1 MSEGTAVRAFSS
13 AMDTGS
19 VTDTHSQHDHGA
31 GFDNPRGTILA
42 VDDEPD
48 ILIALEDLFED
59 SYRVLTTSNPS
70 EALEILHA
78 EPDIAV
84 VLSDQRMPG
93 LTGDALLAEARA
105 FHDAQAILLT
115 GYADITA
122 VIAALNRGGIVG
134 YVTKPWD
141 ASLLLSTVRQA
152 FERHRLGRDLAT
164 ERALL
169 RGLLDHA
176 QDAISFKDADGRFVR
191 LNARKATLLGR
202 DVFSCLGQ
210 REGDLLGAKGGA
222 VTEAD
227 AAAIRGGKVAES
239 LISEGPVGAELWSH
253 VTRVPIRDAGGA
265 VSHLAAIERDVT
277 EQRTLEARL
286 RQSDKMQALGTLAG
300 GIAHDFNNLL
310 TAILGSL
317 ELAAPKVADQPR
329 VQRLIENARG
339 AAERGASLT
348 KRLLSFS
355 RAHDLQARATDV
367 NALIAGMSDLFGRSL
382 GGLVTVRTELTEGLL
397 AVQVDPDQLELA
409 VLNLC
414 INARDAM
421 LEGGTITIAT
431 RRLDIAGD
439 PEIADGSYLGVS
451 VTDEGTGIP
460 DEILRRVCE
469 PFFTTKAVGQG
480 TGLGLA
486 MVFGLAQQSKGRLA
500 IESEVGRGTRVE
512 LALPFATE
520 LPEQAAR
527 AQGET
532 PVASRSARIL
542 VVDDDPQVRHVTAS
556 FLTGFGHQAT
566 EAGDGE
572 AALQSFAP
580 GRFDL
585 IVADLAMPG
594 MSGIELAAE
603 IRDRDPSL
611 PVLILTG
618 HAEAMQIP
626 DDLPVLTKPFRSADL
641 ANRVSA
647 LLDGADPGRR

>member
-1 MSEGTAVRAFSS
+1 MSDGTAGV
-13 AMDTGS
+13 
-19 VTDTHSQHDHGA
+19 
-31 GFDNPRGTILA
+31 GTILA

-48 ILIALEDLFED
+48 ILIALEDLFEE
-59 SYRVLTTSNPS
+59 SYRVLTTSRPA
-70 EALEILHA
+70 EALEILRA

-93 LTGDALLAEARA
+93 LTGDALLAEART

-141 ASLLLSTVRQA
+141 AGLLRSTVRQA

-176 QDAISFKDADGRFVR
+176 QDAISFKDAAGRFVR
-191 LNARKATLLGR
+191 LNGRKAALLGH
-202 DVFSCLGQ
+202 DVAASLGR
-210 REGDLLGAKGGA
+210 REDELLGPKAEA
-222 VTEAD
+222 VTAAD
-227 AAAIRGGKVAES
+227 AAAVRSGAVAES
-239 LISEGPVGAELWSH
+239 LISDGPTGAEQWSH
-253 VTRVPIRDAGGA
+253 VTRVPIRDASGA
-265 VSHLAAIERDVT
+265 ISHLAMIERDVT

-317 ELAAPKVADQPR
+317 ELAGPKVADQPR

-355 RAHDLQARATDV
+355 RAHDLQARPVDV
-367 NALIAGMSDLFGRSL
+367 NTLITGMSDLFGRSL
-382 GGLVTVRTELTEGLL
+382 GGLVTVRTDLEDGLP

-421 LEGGTITIAT
+421 PDGGAITVAT
-431 RRLDIAGD
+431 RRLAISGD
-439 PEIADGSYLGVS
+439 PEIADGPYLGIS

-460 DEILRRVCE
+460 EEILRRVCE

-486 MVFGLAQQSKGRLA
+486 MVFGLAQQSKGRLV
-500 IESEVGRGTRVE
+500 IDSVVGRGTRVE
-512 LALPFATE
+512 LALPFADQA
-520 LPEQAAR
+520 PEQAAE
-527 AQGET
+527 ASGAV
-532 PVASRSARIL
+532 PVAGRRARVLI
-542 VVDDDPQVRHVTAS
+542 VDDDPQVRHVTAS
-556 FLTGFGHQAT
+556 FLTAFGHSTT

-572 AALQSFAP
+572 AALRLLQD
-580 GRFDL
+580 GRYD
-585 IVADLAMPG
+585 IVVADLAMPG
-594 MSGIELAAE
+594 MSGIDLAAE
-603 IRDRDPSL
+603 IRDRDPGL

-641 ANRVSA
+641 AARVA
-647 LLDGADPGRR
+647 TLLDGGAEPAT

>member
-1 MSEGTAVRAFSS
+1 MSDGTA
-13 AMDTGS
+13 GI
-19 VTDTHSQHDHGA
+19 
-31 GFDNPRGTILA
+31 GTILA

-59 SYRVLTTSNPS
+59 SYRVLTTSRPA
-70 EALEILHA
+70 EALEILRA

-93 LTGDALLAEARA
+93 LTGDALLAEART

-141 ASLLLSTVRQA
+141 AGLLRSTVRQA
-152 FERHRLGRDLAT
+152 FERFRLGRDLAT

-176 QDAISFKDADGRFVR
+176 QDAISFKDAQGRFVR
-191 LNARKATLLGR
+191 LNARKA
-202 DVFSCLGQ
+202 
-210 REGDLLGAKGGA
+210 DLLGHDVAACLGRREADLLGPKAGP

-227 AAAIRGGKVAES
+227 EAAIRSGAVAET
-239 LISEGPVGAELWSH
+239 LISDGPTGAEQWSH

-265 VSHLAAIERDVT
+265 ISHLAVIERDVT

-317 ELAAPKVADQPR
+317 ELAGPKVADQPR

-355 RAHDLQARATDV
+355 RAHDLQARVVDV
-367 NALIAGMSDLFGRSL
+367 NALIVGMSDLFGRSL
-382 GGLVTVRTELTEGLL
+382 GGLVTVRTDLEDGLP

-421 LEGGTITIAT
+421 PEGGTITVAT
-431 RRLDIAGD
+431 RRLSISGD
-439 PEIADGSYLGVS
+439 PEIVDGSYLGVS

-460 DEILRRVCE
+460 EEILRRVCE

-486 MVFGLAQQSKGRLA
+486 MVFGLAQQSKGRLV
-500 IESEVGRGTRVE
+500 IDSEVGRGTRVE
-512 LALPFATE
+512 LALPFATQA
-520 LPEQAAR
+520 PEQTTQASDAA
-527 AQGET
+527 
-532 PVASRSARIL
+532 PVAGRRAHVLI
-542 VVDDDPQVRHVTAS
+542 VDDDPQVRHVTAS
-556 FLTGFGHQAT
+556 FLTGFGHSTT

-572 AALQSFAP
+572 AALRHLQ
-580 GRFDL
+580 RDRYD
-585 IVADLAMPG
+585 IVVADLAMPG
-594 MSGIELAAE
+594 MSGIELAAA
-603 IRDRDPSL
+603 IREQDPRL

-618 HAEAMQIP
+618 HADAMQIP
-626 DDLPVLTKPFRSADL
+626 EDLPVLAKPFRSADL
-641 ANRVSA
+641 AARVAA
-647 LLDGADPGRR
+647 LLEDRAAQPG

>member
-1 MSEGTAVRAFSS
+1 MSDGTAGV
-13 AMDTGS
+13 
-19 VTDTHSQHDHGA
+19 
-31 GFDNPRGTILA
+31 GTILA

-48 ILIALEDLFED
+48 ILIALEDLFEE
-59 SYRVLTTSNPS
+59 SYRVLTTSRPA
-70 EALEILHA
+70 EALEILRA

-93 LTGDALLAEARA
+93 FTGDALLAEART

-141 ASLLLSTVRQA
+141 AGLLRSTVRQA

-176 QDAISFKDADGRFVR
+176 QDAISFKDAAGRFVR
-191 LNARKATLLGR
+191 LNGRKAALLGH
-202 DVFSCLGQ
+202 DVAASLGR
-210 REGDLLGAKGGA
+210 REDELLGPKAEA
-222 VTEAD
+222 VTAAD
-227 AAAIRGGKVAES
+227 AAAVRSGAVAES
-239 LISEGPVGAELWSH
+239 LISDGPTGAEQWSH
-253 VTRVPIRDAGGA
+253 VTRVPIRDASGA
-265 VSHLAAIERDVT
+265 ISHLAMIERDVT

-317 ELAAPKVADQPR
+317 ELAGPKVADQPR

-355 RAHDLQARATDV
+355 RAHDLQARPVDV
-367 NALIAGMSDLFGRSL
+367 NTLITGMSDLFGRSL
-382 GGLVTVRTELTEGLL
+382 GGLVTVRTDLEDGLP

-421 LEGGTITIAT
+421 PDGGAITVAT
-431 RRLDIAGD
+431 RRLAISGD
-439 PEIADGSYLGVS
+439 PEIADGPYLGIS

-460 DEILRRVCE
+460 EEILRRVCE

-486 MVFGLAQQSKGRLA
+486 MVFGLAQQSKGRLV
-500 IESEVGRGTRVE
+500 IDSVVGRGTRVE
-512 LALPFATE
+512 LALPFADQA
-520 LPEQAAR
+520 PEQAAE
-527 AQGET
+527 ASGAV
-532 PVASRSARIL
+532 PVAGRRACVLI
-542 VVDDDPQVRHVTAS
+542 VDDDPQVRHVTAS
-556 FLTGFGHQAT
+556 FLTAFGHSTT

-572 AALQSFAP
+572 AALRLLQD
-580 GRFDL
+580 GRYD
-585 IVADLAMPG
+585 IVVADLAMPG
-594 MSGIELAAE
+594 MSGIDLAAE
-603 IRDRDPSL
+603 IRDRDPGL

-641 ANRVSA
+641 AARVA
-647 LLDGADPGRR
+647 TLLDGGAEPAT

>member
-1 MSEGTAVRAFSS
+1 MSDGTAGV
-13 AMDTGS
+13 
-19 VTDTHSQHDHGA
+19 
-31 GFDNPRGTILA
+31 GTILA

-59 SYRVLTTSNPS
+59 SYRVLTTARPA
-70 EALEILHA
+70 EALEILRA

-93 LTGDALLAEARA
+93 LTGDALLAEARS

-141 ASLLLSTVRQA
+141 AGLLRSTVRQA
-152 FERHRLGRDLAT
+152 YERHRLGRDLAT

-191 LNARKATLLGR
+191 LNGRKAELLGR
-202 DVFSCLGQ
+202 DIAACRGR
-210 REGDLLGAKGGA
+210 REDELLGAKGGPA
-222 VTEAD
+222 TQAD
-227 AAAIRGGKVAES
+227 LAAIRSGLVAEALTS
-239 LISEGPVGAELWSH
+239 DGPTGAEQWSH
-253 VTRVPIRDAGGA
+253 VTRVPIRDAGG
-265 VSHLAAIERDVT
+265 VISHLAVIERDVT

-317 ELAAPKVADQPR
+317 ELAGPKVVDQPR

-355 RAHDLQARATDV
+355 RAHDLQARAVDV
-367 NALIAGMSDLFGRSL
+367 NSLIAGMSDLFGRSL
-382 GGLVTVRTELTEGLL
+382 GGLVTVRTDLEADLP

-421 LEGGTITIAT
+421 PEGGAITVAT
-431 RRLDIAGD
+431 RRLSITGD
-439 PEIADGSYLGVS
+439 PEIADGPYLGIS

-500 IESEVGRGTRVE
+500 IDSEVGRGTRVE
-512 LALPFATE
+512 LALPFAAQA
-520 LPEQAAR
+520 PEHAAEAPDTAPVVGRR
-527 AQGET
+527 AR
-532 PVASRSARIL
+532 VLI
-542 VVDDDPQVRHVTAS
+542 VDDDPQVRHVTAS
-556 FLTGFGHQAT
+556 FLAGFGHSTT

-572 AALQSFAP
+572 AALRHLQ
-580 GRFDL
+580 RDRYD
-585 IVADLAMPG
+585 IVVADLAMPG
-594 MSGIELAAE
+594 MNGIELAAE
-603 IRDRDPSL
+603 IRDRNPHL

-618 HAEAMQIP
+618 HADAMQIP
-626 DDLPVLTKPFRSADL
+626 ADLPVLPKPFRSADL
-641 ANRVSA
+641 AAQVA
-647 LLDGADPGRR
+647 TLLEGGTGRAD

>member
-1 MSEGTAVRAFSS
+1 MIDGTAGV
-13 AMDTGS
+13 
-19 VTDTHSQHDHGA
+19 
-31 GFDNPRGTILA
+31 GTILA

-48 ILIALEDLFED
+48 ILIALEDLFEE
-59 SYRVLTTSNPS
+59 SYRVLTTSRPA
-70 EALEILHA
+70 EALEILRA

-93 LTGDALLAEARA
+93 LTGDALLAEART

-141 ASLLLSTVRQA
+141 AGLLRSTVRQA

-191 LNARKATLLGR
+191 LNARKAALLHHEIPACLGR
-202 DVFSCLGQ
+202 
-210 REGDLLGAKGGA
+210 REGELLGATA
-222 VTEAD
+222 DPVMEAD
-227 AAAIRGGKVAES
+227 AAAIRSGAVTES
-239 LISEGPVGAELWSH
+239 LISDGPTGAEQWSH

-265 VSHLAAIERDVT
+265 ISHLAVIERDVT

-317 ELAAPKVADQPR
+317 ELAGPKVADQPR

-355 RAHDLQARATDV
+355 RAHDLQARAVDV
-367 NALIAGMSDLFGRSL
+367 NGLITGMSDLFGRSL
-382 GGLVTVRTELTEGLL
+382 GGLVTVRTELEDGVP

-421 LEGGTITIAT
+421 PEGGTITVAT
-431 RRLDIAGD
+431 RRLGISGD
-439 PEIADGSYLGVS
+439 PEIADGSYLGIS

-460 DEILRRVCE
+460 DDILRRVCE

-486 MVFGLAQQSKGRLA
+486 MVFGLAQQSKGRLV
-500 IESEVGRGTRVE
+500 IDSEVGKGTRVE
-512 LALPFATE
+512 LALPFASQA
-520 LPEQAAR
+520 PEQAA
-527 AQGET
+527 ET
-532 PVASRSARIL
+532 TGTAPVVSRSARVLI
-542 VVDDDPQVRHVTAS
+542 VDDDPQVRHVTAS
-556 FLTGFGHQAT
+556 FLTGFGHSTT

-572 AALQSFAP
+572 AALRHLQRD
-580 GRFDL
+580 RFD
-585 IVADLAMPG
+585 IVVADLAMPG

-603 IRDRDPSL
+603 IRDRDPTL

-626 DDLPVLTKPFRSADL
+626 EDLPVLSKPFRSADL
-641 ANRVSA
+641 ATRVAA
-647 LLDGADPGRR
+647 LLEAAAGASA

>member
-1 MSEGTAVRAFSS
+1 MSDGTAGV
-13 AMDTGS
+13 
-19 VTDTHSQHDHGA
+19 
-31 GFDNPRGTILA
+31 GTILA

-59 SYRVLTTSNPS
+59 SYRVLTTSRPA
-70 EALEILHA
+70 EALEILRA

-93 LTGDALLAEARA
+93 LTGDALLAEART

-141 ASLLLSTVRQA
+141 AGLLRSTVRQA

-191 LNARKATLLGR
+191 LNGRKAALLGH
-202 DVFSCLGQ
+202 DVAASLGR
-210 REGDLLGAKGGA
+210 REGDLLGPKAEA
-222 VTEAD
+222 VTAAD
-227 AAAIRGGKVAES
+227 AAAIRSGAVAEN
-239 LISEGPVGAELWSH
+239 LISDGPTGAEHWSH

-265 VSHLAAIERDVT
+265 ISHLATIERDVT

-317 ELAAPKVADQPR
+317 ELAGPKVADQPR

-355 RAHDLQARATDV
+355 RAHDLQARAVDV
-367 NALIAGMSDLFGRSL
+367 NTLIAGMSDLFGRSL
-382 GGLVTVRTELTEGLL
+382 GGLVTVRTDLADGLP

-421 LEGGTITIAT
+421 PDGGAITVAT
-431 RRLDIAGD
+431 RRLAISGD
-439 PEIADGSYLGVS
+439 PEIADGTYLGIS

-460 DEILRRVCE
+460 EEILRRVCE

-486 MVFGLAQQSKGRLA
+486 MVFGLAQQSKGRLV
-500 IESEVGRGTRVE
+500 IDSVVGRGTRVE
-512 LALPFATE
+512 LALPFADQA
-520 LPEQAAR
+520 PEQAPEAS
-527 AQGET
+527 GSV
-532 PVASRSARIL
+532 PVAGRRAHVLI
-542 VVDDDPQVRHVTAS
+542 VDDDSQVRHVTAS
-556 FLTGFGHQAT
+556 FLTGFGHSTT
-566 EAGDGE
+566 EASDGE
-572 AALQSFAP
+572 AALRLLAAD
-580 GRFDL
+580 RYD
-585 IVADLAMPG
+585 IVVADLAMPG

-603 IRDRDPSL
+603 IRERDPRL

-626 DDLPVLTKPFRSADL
+626 EDLPVLTKPFRSADL
-641 ANRVSA
+641 AARVAS
-647 LLDGADPGRR
+647 LLDGGAGPVS

>member
-1 MSEGTAVRAFSS
+1 MRS
-13 AMDTGS
+13 
-19 VTDTHSQHDHGA
+19 
-31 GFDNPRGTILA
+31 GTILA

-59 SYRVLTTSNPS
+59 SYRVLTTSKPA
-70 EALEILHA
+70 EALDILRA

-84 VLSDQRMPG
+84 IVSDQRMPG

-141 ASLLLSTVRQA
+141 PGILRGTVAQA
-152 FERHRLGRDLAT
+152 YERHCLGRDLAT

-176 QDAISFKDADGRFVR
+176 ADAISFKDAQGRFVR
-191 LNARKATLLGR
+191 LNDRKAALLNRPLADCLGR
-202 DVFSCLGQ
+202 
-210 REGDLLGAKGGA
+210 REDESSGAGA
-222 VTEAD
+222 AADDEAIRRGTVTETL
-227 AAAIRGGKVAES
+227 IAEG
-239 LISEGPVGAELWSH
+239 LAGAERWSEI
-253 VTRVPIRDAGGA
+253 TRVPIRDGAGA
-265 VSHLAAIERDVT
+265 VTHLAVIERDVT
-277 EQRTLEARL
+277 EQKSLEARL

-317 ELAAPKVADQPR
+317 ELAGPKVADQPR

-355 RAHDLQARATDV
+355 RVHDLQARATDV
-367 NALIAGMSDLFGRSL
+367 NALIGGMSDLFSRSL
-382 GGLVTVRTELTEGLL
+382 GGLVSVRTDLSEDLP
-397 AVQVDPDQLELA
+397 AAQVDPDQLELA

-421 LEGGTITIAT
+421 PEGGAITIAT
-431 RRLDIAGD
+431 RRMTIAGD
-439 PEIADGSYLGVS
+439 PEIADGSYCAIR
-451 VTDEGTGIP
+451 VTDEGVGIP
-460 DEILRRVCE
+460 EEILRRVCE

-486 MVFGLAQQSKGRLA
+486 MVFGLAQQSKGRLS
-500 IESEVGRGTRVE
+500 IESTVGRGTRVE
-512 LALPFATE
+512 LALPFS
-520 LPEQAAR
+520 AAAPR
-527 AQGET
+527 VDAGGET
-532 PVASRSARIL
+532 PMPVAARPARVL
-542 VVDDDPQVRHVTAS
+542 VVDDDPEVRHVTAS
-556 FLTGFGHQAT
+556 FLAGFGYHET
-566 EAGDGE
+566 EACDGP
-572 AALQSFAP
+572 AALDLLARE
-580 GRFDL
+580 RFDL
-585 IVADLAMPG
+585 VVADLAMPG
-594 MSGIELAAE
+594 MSGVELASEVRARE
-603 IRDRDPSL
+603 PDL

-618 HAEAMQIP
+618 HADAMRIP
-626 DDLPVLTKPFRSADL
+626 PDLPVLAKPFRSADL
-641 ANRVSA
+641 AMRVSA
-647 LLDGADPGRR
+647 LLQTAPPR

>member
-1 MSEGTAVRAFSS
+1 MSEAELGTAARS
-13 AMDTGS
+13 
-19 VTDTHSQHDHGA
+19 
-31 GFDNPRGTILA
+31 GTILA

-59 SYRVLTTSNPS
+59 SYRVLTASRPAD
-70 EALEILHA
+70 ALEILRA

-84 VLSDQRMPG
+84 IVSDQRMPG

-141 ASLLLSTVRQA
+141 PGILRGTVAQA
-152 FERHRLGRDLAT
+152 YERHRLGRDLAT

-176 QDAISFKDADGRFVR
+176 ADAISFKDAEGRFVR
-191 LNARKATLLGR
+191 LNGRKAALLGR
-202 DVFSCLGQ
+202 ELGECLGL
-210 REGDLLGAKGGA
+210 R
-222 VTEAD
+222 EAD
-227 AAAIRGGKVAES
+227 LPDPRAQAAADADAEAVRAGRVS
-239 LISEGPVGAELWSH
+239 EALVSEGLPGAERWSH
-253 VTRVPIRDAGGA
+253 FTRVPIRDAAGT
-265 VSHLAAIERDVT
+265 VTHLAVIERDVT
-277 EQRTLEARL
+277 EQKSLEARL

-317 ELAAPKVADQPR
+317 ELAGPKVADQPR

-367 NALIAGMSDLFGRSL
+367 NALIEGMSELFRSSL
-382 GGLVTVRTELTEGLL
+382 GGRVTVRTDLAPGLP
-397 AVQVDPDQLELA
+397 AAQVDPDQLELA

-421 LEGGTITIAT
+421 PEGGAITIAT
-431 RRLDIAGD
+431 RRMAIQGD
-439 PEIADGSYLGVS
+439 PEIADGEYLGIRVS
-451 VTDEGTGIP
+451 DEGVGIP
-460 DEILRRVCE
+460 EEILRRVCE

-500 IESEVGRGTRVE
+500 IDSEVGRGTCVE
-512 LALPFATE
+512 LALPFA
-520 LPEQAAR
+520 AA
-527 AQGET
+527 APKEDGVDET
-532 PVASRSARIL
+532 APPTAVRPARIL
-542 VVDDDPQVRHVTAS
+542 VVDDDPEVRHVTAS
-556 FLTGFGHQAT
+556 FLAGFGYDET
-566 EAGDGE
+566 EASSGP
-572 AALQSFAP
+572 AALDLLRRE
-580 GRFDL
+580 RFDL
-585 IVADLAMPG
+585 VVADLAMPG
-594 MSGIELAAE
+594 MSGVELASE
-603 IRDRDPSL
+603 VKRRVSGL

-618 HAEAMQIP
+618 HADAMQIP
-626 DDLPVLTKPFRSADL
+626 PDLPVLAKPFRSADL
-641 ANRVSA
+641 ATRVSD
-647 LLDGADPGRR
+647 LLDPGQAR

>member
-1 MSEGTAVRAFSS
+1 MSDGTAGV
-13 AMDTGS
+13 
-19 VTDTHSQHDHGA
+19 
-31 GFDNPRGTILA
+31 GTILA

-48 ILIALEDLFED
+48 ILIALEDLFEE
-59 SYRVLTTSNPS
+59 SYRVLTTSRPA
-70 EALEILHA
+70 EALEILRA

-93 LTGDALLAEARA
+93 LTGDALLAEART

-141 ASLLLSTVRQA
+141 AGLLRSTVRQA

-176 QDAISFKDADGRFVR
+176 QDAISFKDAAGRFVR
-191 LNARKATLLGR
+191 LNGHKAALLGH
-202 DVFSCLGQ
+202 DVAASLGR
-210 REGDLLGAKGGA
+210 REDELLGPKAEA
-222 VTEAD
+222 VTAAD
-227 AAAIRGGKVAES
+227 AAAVRSGAVAES
-239 LISEGPVGAELWSH
+239 LISDGPTGAEQWSH
-253 VTRVPIRDAGGA
+253 VTRVPIRDASGA
-265 VSHLAAIERDVT
+265 ISHLAMIERDVT

-317 ELAAPKVADQPR
+317 ELAGPKVADQPR

-355 RAHDLQARATDV
+355 RAHDLQARPVDV
-367 NALIAGMSDLFGRSL
+367 NTLITGMSDLFGRSL
-382 GGLVTVRTELTEGLL
+382 GGLVTVRTDLEDGLP

-421 LEGGTITIAT
+421 PDGGAITVAT
-431 RRLDIAGD
+431 RRLAISGD
-439 PEIADGSYLGVS
+439 PEIADGPYLGIS

-460 DEILRRVCE
+460 EEILRRVCE

-486 MVFGLAQQSKGRLA
+486 MVFGLAQQSKGRLV
-500 IESEVGRGTRVE
+500 IDSVVGRGTRVE
-512 LALPFATE
+512 LALPFADQA
-520 LPEQAAR
+520 PEQAAE
-527 AQGET
+527 ASGAV
-532 PVASRSARIL
+532 PVAGRRARVLI
-542 VVDDDPQVRHVTAS
+542 VDDDPQVRHVTAS
-556 FLTGFGHQAT
+556 FLTAFGHSTT

-572 AALQSFAP
+572 AALRLLQD
-580 GRFDL
+580 GRYD
-585 IVADLAMPG
+585 IVVADLAMPG
-594 MSGIELAAE
+594 MSGIDLAAE
-603 IRDRDPSL
+603 IRDRDPGL

-641 ANRVSA
+641 AARVA
-647 LLDGADPGRR
+647 TLLDGGAEPAT

>member
-1 MSEGTAVRAFSS
+1 VR
-13 AMDTGS
+13 
-19 VTDTHSQHDHGA
+19 
-31 GFDNPRGTILA
+31 PGTILA

-59 SYRVLTTSNPS
+59 SYRVLTTAKPS
-70 EALEILHA
+70 EALEILRA

-84 VLSDQRMPG
+84 IVSDQRMPG

-141 ASLLLSTVRQA
+141 PGILRGTVAQA
-152 FERHRLGRDLAT
+152 FERHCLGRDLAT

-176 QDAISFKDADGRFVR
+176 SDAISFKDAQGRFVR

-202 DVFSCLGQ
+202 DLPECIGRREADLSGAEPTADDEAVRLG
-210 REGDLLGAKGGA
+210 R
-222 VTEAD
+222 VTET
-227 AAAIRGGKVAES
+227 
-239 LISEGPVGAELWSH
+239 LTSEGLAGAERWSQI
-253 VTRVPIRDAGGA
+253 TRVPIRDAGGA
-265 VSHLAAIERDVT
+265 IAHLAVIERDIT
-277 EQRTLEARL
+277 EQKSLEARL

-317 ELAAPKVADQPR
+317 ELAGPKVADLPR

-367 NALIAGMSDLFGRSL
+367 NALIGGMSDLFSRSL
-382 GGLVTVRTELTEGLL
+382 GGLVSVRTELASDLP
-397 AVQVDPDQLELA
+397 AAQVDPDQLELA

-421 LEGGTITIAT
+421 PEGGAITIAT
-431 RRLDIAGD
+431 HRMSIQGD
-439 PEIADGSYLGVS
+439 PDIADGDYLGIR
-451 VTDEGTGIP
+451 VTDEGVGIP
-460 DEILRRVCE
+460 EEILRRVCE

-486 MVFGLAQQSKGRLA
+486 MVFGLAQQSKGRLS
-500 IESEVGRGTRVE
+500 IDSEVGRGTRVE
-512 LALPFATE
+512 LALPFST
-520 LPEQAAR
+520 LPPRSDSESDAVP
-527 AQGET
+527 
-532 PVASRSARIL
+532 PVAPRQARIL
-542 VVDDDPQVRHVTAS
+542 VVDDDPEVRHVTAS
-556 FLTGFGHQAT
+556 FLAGFGYDET
-566 EAGDGE
+566 EASDGPT
-572 AALQSFAP
+572 ALALLARE
-580 GRFDL
+580 RFDL
-585 IVADLAMPG
+585 VVADLAMPG
-594 MSGIELAAE
+594 MSGVELAAE
-603 IRDRDPSL
+603 VRAREPGL
-611 PVLILTG
+611 PLLILTG
-618 HAEAMQIP
+618 HADAMRIP
-626 DDLPVLTKPFRSADL
+626 ADLPVLAKPFRSADL
-641 ANRVSA
+641 ALRVSA
-647 LLDGADPGRR
+647 LLGVDQAG

>member
-1 MSEGTAVRAFSS
+1 MMDGS
-13 AMDTGS
+13 AGP
-19 VTDTHSQHDHGA
+19 V
-31 GFDNPRGTILA
+31 RGTILA

-59 SYRVLTTSNPS
+59 SYRVLTTARPS
-70 EALEILHA
+70 EALAILRA

-93 LTGDALLAEARA
+93 LTGDALLAEVRT
-105 FHDAQAILLT
+105 FHEAQAILLT

-141 ASLLLSTVRQA
+141 ASLLRSTVRQA
-152 FERHRLGRDLAT
+152 FERHALGRGLAT

-191 LNARKATLLGR
+191 LNARKAALLGR
-202 DVFSCLGQ
+202 DVPACLGR
-210 REGDLLGAKGGA
+210 REPDVAYSD
-222 VTEAD
+222 AD
-227 AAAIRGGKVAES
+227 AAAIRSGAVAES
-239 LISEGPVGAELWSH
+239 LTGEGPVGAERWSH
-253 VTRVPIRDAGGA
+253 VTRVPIRDGTGA
-265 VSHLAAIERDVT
+265 VSHLAVIERDVT
-277 EQRTLEARL
+277 EQRSLEARL

-317 ELAAPKVADQPR
+317 ELAGPKVADLPR

-367 NALIAGMSDLFGRSL
+367 NGLIAGMSDLFGSSL
-382 GGLVTVRTELTEGLL
+382 GGLITVRTQLADGLPP
-397 AVQVDPDQLELA
+397 AQVDPDQLELA

-421 LEGGTITIAT
+421 PDGGTITLAT
-431 RRLDIAGD
+431 RRLSIAGD
-439 PEIADGSYLGVS
+439 PEIADGDYLGIC
-451 VTDEGTGIP
+451 VTDAGTGIP
-460 DEILRRVCE
+460 EEILRRVCE

-486 MVFGLAQQSKGRLA
+486 MVFGLAQQSKGRLV

-512 LALPFATE
+512 LALPFAAAATAE
-520 LPEQAAR
+520 SETRSGGTAPAAAR
-527 AQGET
+527 
-532 PVASRSARIL
+532 PASIL
-542 VVDDDPQVRHVTAS
+542 VVDDDAEVRHVTAS
-556 FLTGFGHQAT
+556 FLSGFGYSET
-566 EAGDGE
+566 EAEDGR
-572 AALQSFAP
+572 AALRLMER

-585 IVADLAMPG
+585 VVADLAMPG
-594 MSGIELAAE
+594 MNGVELAAE
-603 IRDRDPSL
+603 IRDRVPGM

-618 HAEAMQIP
+618 HADAMQIP
-626 DDLPVLTKPFRSADL
+626 DDLPVLAKPFRSTDL
-641 ANRVSA
+641 ATRVSA
-647 LLDGADPGRR
+647 LLDPARPPRG

>member
-1 MSEGTAVRAFSS
+1 MSETGGGATAR
-13 AMDTGS
+13 
-19 VTDTHSQHDHGA
+19 Q
-31 GFDNPRGTILA
+31 GTILA

-59 SYRVLTTSNPS
+59 TYRVLTASRPAD
-70 EALEILHA
+70 ALEILRA

-84 VLSDQRMPG
+84 IVSDQRMPG
-93 LTGDALLAEARA
+93 LSGDALLAEARA

-141 ASLLLSTVRQA
+141 PGILRGTVAQA
-152 FERHRLGRDLAT
+152 YARHRLGRDLAT

-176 QDAISFKDADGRFVR
+176 ADAISFKDAEGRFVR
-191 LNARKATLLGR
+191 LNARKAALLGHELG
-202 DVFSCLGQ
+202 DCLNL
-210 REGDLLGAKGGA
+210 R
-222 VTEAD
+222 EAD
-227 AAAIRGGKVAES
+227 LPDPKAQAAARADAEAIRAGGVAEA
-239 LISEGPVGAELWSH
+239 LTSEGLPGAERWSE
-253 VTRVPIRDAGGA
+253 VVRVPIRDAGGA
-265 VSHLAAIERDVT
+265 VSHLAVIERDVT
-277 EQRTLEARL
+277 EQKSLEARL

-317 ELAAPKVADQPR
+317 ELAGPKVADLPR

-367 NALIAGMSDLFGRSL
+367 NALIEGMSELFSSSL
-382 GGLVTVRTELTEGLL
+382 GGRVSVRTDLAPGLP
-397 AVQVDPDQLELA
+397 AAQVDPDQLELA

-421 LEGGTITIAT
+421 PEGGAVTIAT
-431 RRLDIAGD
+431 HRMVIEGD
-439 PEIADGSYLGVS
+439 PEIADGAYLGIR
-451 VTDEGTGIP
+451 VTDEGVGIP
-460 DEILRRVCE
+460 EEILRRVCE

-486 MVFGLAQQSKGRLA
+486 MVFGLAQQSKGRFS
-500 IESEVGRGTRVE
+500 IESEVDRGTSVE
-512 LALPFATE
+512 LALPFAVTA
-520 LPEQAAR
+520 PEEDDQGDAAVPAAAR
-527 AQGET
+527 
-532 PVASRSARIL
+532 PARIL
-542 VVDDDPQVRHVTAS
+542 VVDDDPEVRHVTAS
-556 FLTGFGHQAT
+556 FLAGFGYHET
-566 EAGDGE
+566 EAGNGTS
-572 AALQSFAP
+572 ALDLLAQE
-580 GRFDL
+580 RFDL
-585 IVADLAMPG
+585 VVADLAMPG
-594 MSGIELAAE
+594 MSGVELASEVRA
-603 IRDRDPSL
+603 RAPGL

-626 DDLPVLTKPFRSADL
+626 PDLPVLAKPFRSADL
-641 ANRVSA
+641 ATRVSA
-647 LLDGADPGRR
+647 LLDPGRAG

>member
-1 MSEGTAVRAFSS
+1 MSDSTAGV
-13 AMDTGS
+13 
-19 VTDTHSQHDHGA
+19 
-31 GFDNPRGTILA
+31 GTILA

-59 SYRVLTTSNPS
+59 SYRVLTTSRPA
-70 EALEILHA
+70 EALEILRA

-84 VLSDQRMPG
+84 VVSDQRMPG
-93 LTGDALLAEARA
+93 LTGDALLAEART

-141 ASLLLSTVRQA
+141 AGLLRSTVRQA

-191 LNARKATLLGR
+191 LNARKAALLHHDIAACLGR
-202 DVFSCLGQ
+202 
-210 REGDLLGAKGGA
+210 REDELLGAQAGP
-222 VTEAD
+222 VTAAD
-227 AAAIRGGKVAES
+227 EAAIRSGVVAES
-239 LISEGPVGAELWSH
+239 LISDGPTGAAQWSH
-253 VTRVPIRDAGGA
+253 VTRVPIRDASGA
-265 VSHLAAIERDVT
+265 ISHLAVIERDVT

-317 ELAAPKVADQPR
+317 ELAGPKIADQPR

-355 RAHDLQARATDV
+355 RAHDLQARAVDV
-367 NALIAGMSDLFGRSL
+367 NSLITGMSDLFGRSL
-382 GGLVTVRTELTEGLL
+382 GGLVTVRTDLEEGLM

-421 LEGGTITIAT
+421 PDGGTITVAT
-431 RRLDIAGD
+431 RRLNIVGD
-439 PEIADGSYLGVS
+439 PEIGDGSYLGIS

-460 DEILRRVCE
+460 EDILRRVCE

-486 MVFGLAQQSKGRLA
+486 MVFGLAQQSKGRLV
-500 IESEVGRGTRVE
+500 IDSEVGKGTRVE
-512 LALPFATE
+512 LALPFADQV
-520 LPEQAAR
+520 PEQAAEE
-527 AQGET
+527 AGAA
-532 PVASRSARIL
+532 PVAGRRAHIL
-542 VVDDDPQVRHVTAS
+542 IVDDDPQVRHVTAS
-556 FLTGFGHQAT
+556 FLTGFGHSTT
-566 EAGDGE
+566 EAADGE
-572 AALQSFAP
+572 AALRHLRLD
-580 GRFDL
+580 RFDMV
-585 IVADLAMPG
+585 VADLAMPG

-603 IRDRDPSL
+603 IRGRLPDL

-626 DDLPVLTKPFRSADL
+626 EDLPVLSKPFRSADL
-641 ANRVSA
+641 ATQVA
-647 LLDGADPGRR
+647 TLLEGAAGQAG